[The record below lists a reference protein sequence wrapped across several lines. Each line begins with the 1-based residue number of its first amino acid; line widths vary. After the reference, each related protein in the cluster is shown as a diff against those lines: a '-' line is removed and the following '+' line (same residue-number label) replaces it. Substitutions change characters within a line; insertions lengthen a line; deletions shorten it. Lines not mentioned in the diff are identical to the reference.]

1 MDRLKEIEARKL
13 EIRELVEN
21 AENVEEIDALNEEVE
36 NLDAE
41 EKDIKDK
48 IDGQEDA
55 EKIQNEEVIVEEVE
69 IKEERK
75 MNNELEVRNTKE
87 YIDAYA
93 EYIKSGKDEEVRSL
107 LTTNATS
114 EGQVIGDIAV
124 PDFVFDEVKTAWE
137 KSDIMSLVRKAEVK
151 GTLTIQFEIS
161 GSPAVVHAEGS
172 GAVSEEELVEGIVKL
187 IPQNI
192 KKWISISDE
201 VMDLRGEA
209 FLRYIY
215 DELTYR
221 ITKKAADLLVAA
233 IAGLP
238 QTATSTSPS
247 ANKITTAPS
256 VSAIA
261 QGIANLSD
269 EATDYTIIM
278 NKLTY
283 ANFKQAQYANG
294 YGVDPFEGYR
304 VRFNNSLPAYDTAAD
319 GAVYAIVGDLNH
331 GTIANFPNGIGNV
344 QFKFDE
350 LSRKKEDLVEVLG
363 REYVGMG
370 VVADKAFTLIS
381 KPDDT
386 PSA

>member
-1 MDRLKEIEARKL
+1 MDRLNEIEARKL

-21 AENVEEIDALNEEVE
+21 ADNVEEIDALNEEVE

-41 EKDIKDK
+41 AKDINDK
-48 IDGQEDA
+48 LDAQEDA
-55 EKIQNEEVIVEEVE
+55 EKIQNEEVIVEKVE

-93 EYIKSGKDEEVRSL
+93 EYIKTGKDEEVRSL
-107 LTTNATS
+107 LSVNATS
-114 EGQVIGDIAV
+114 DGQVIGDIAV

-137 KSDIMSLVRKAEVK
+137 KSDIMSLVRKTELK
-151 GTLTIQFEIS
+151 GTLTIQFEVS
-161 GSPAVVHAEGS
+161 GTPAVVHAEG
-172 GAVSEEELVEGIVKL
+172 GAAVDEEELVEGIAYLV
-187 IPQNI
+187 PENI

-221 ITKKAADLLVAA
+221 ITKKAADLLVEKIAA
-233 IAGLP
+233 LP
-238 QTATSTSPS
+238 QTADRNTPS
-247 ANKITTAPS
+247 ANIVATAPS
-256 VSAIA
+256 TTAVAN
-261 QGIANLSD
+261 GIANLSD

-283 ANFKQAQYANG
+283 AKFKEAQYGNN
-294 YGVDPFEGYR
+294 YGIDVFEGCR
-304 VRFNNSLPAYDTAAD
+304 VRFNNSLPAYDAASEGD
-319 GAVYAIVGDLNH
+319 VYAIIGDLYQ

-363 REYVGMG
+363 REFVGMG
-370 VVADKAFTLIS
+370 VVADKAFALLT
-381 KPDDT
+381 KPT
-386 PSA
+386 QSEE